1 MWNKRVKGNDRI
13 EMIKQIKRIKDK
25 RREIIKGNKR

>member
-13 EMIKQIKRIKDK
+13 EMMKQIKRIKDK

>member
-25 RREIIKGNKR
+25 RREIIKGNNR